1 MAKCS
6 PWEARAPF
14 LQHLRVPV
22 YNVFL
27 DTRFHSRAISFYDKV
42 KEKNQQA
49 RGAMYTIREWHK
61 AERPR
66 ERLEQLGPQS
76 LSTAELLAI
85 LLRVGLPGENA
96 VQLARRLLRH
106 FEGLPGLQRAT
117 FDELKAQRGIGTA
130 KAAQIKAA
138 LELGRR
144 LQLAQRGERPRITS
158 PDDAAALL
166 LYEMSALPQEHL
178 RVLLLDT
185 RNQVLKVHD
194 VVVGSVNA
202 AQVRI
207 AEIFRQA
214 VLANATAIILAHNH
228 PSGDPTP
235 SADDIAFTRQAQ
247 EAGRLLDIQVLD
259 HLIIGDNRFIS
270 LKARG
275 VL

>member
-1 MAKCS
+1 
-6 PWEARAPF
+6 
-14 LQHLRVPV
+14 
-22 YNVFL
+22 
-27 DTRFHSRAISFYDKV
+27 
-42 KEKNQQA
+42 
-49 RGAMYTIREWHK
+49 MYTIREWHK

-96 VQLARRLLRH
+96 VQLARRLLRQ

-144 LQLAQRGERPRITS
+144 LQLAQRGERPRISS

-185 RNQVLKVHD
+185 RNQVLKIHD

-214 VLANATAIILAHNH
+214 VLVNATAIILAHNH

-259 HLIIGDNRFIS
+259 HLVIGDNRFVS

-275 VL
+275 LL